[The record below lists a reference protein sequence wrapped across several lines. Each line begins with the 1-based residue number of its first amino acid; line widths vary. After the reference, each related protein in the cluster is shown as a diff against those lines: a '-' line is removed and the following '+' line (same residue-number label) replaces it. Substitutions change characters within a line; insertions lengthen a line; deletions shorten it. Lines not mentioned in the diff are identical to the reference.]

1 MVNILKLS
9 PEKLQLAMANRCMT
23 ITELSNLSSVS
34 RVALTRCITQKS
46 NAKPIT
52 IGKIAKALEVPVEEL
67 IETTAATVNQ
77 KN

>member
-1 MVNILKLS
+1 MRVDKHKFEIV
-9 PEKLQLAMANRCMT
+9 MANKCMT
-23 ITELSNLSSVS
+23 SADLSKKSGVSQFTITRMQTKAE
-34 RVALTRCITQKS
+34 TQP
-46 NAKPIT
+46 AT